1 MSDKEYFDRVN
12 DVANR
17 AGDLGF
23 WMIKFGNEP
32 ELISDRTHQ
41 LVRRSD
47 NEFQFAGTVAEIA
60 TWLDGVEGVTYREY
74 LNLLDNPA
82 KQ

>member
-1 MSDKEYFDRVN
+1 MDDPTYYRLVN

-32 ELISDRTHQ
+32 KLISDRTHQ
-41 LVRRSD
+41 LVRKSD
-47 NEFQFAGTVAEIA
+47 NEFQFAGTVTEIDA
-60 TWLDGVEGVTYREY
+60 Y
-74 LNLLDNPA
+74 LKSHDS
-82 KQ
+82 